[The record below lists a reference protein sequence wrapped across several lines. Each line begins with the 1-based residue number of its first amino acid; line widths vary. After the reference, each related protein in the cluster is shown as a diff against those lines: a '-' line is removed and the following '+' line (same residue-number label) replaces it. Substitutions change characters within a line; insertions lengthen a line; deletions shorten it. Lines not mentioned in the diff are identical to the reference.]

1 MLLECPNGTRTAKL
15 SALSR
20 ARPYGRARRQDSH
33 TSHPYVRRQT
43 GWQVPF
49 YWALPKTGMGT
60 HANAKTSPPP
70 PPLGT
75 NLPSTIVW
83 PTGALSKRLSHAH
96 ARARTGARMNACSAR
111 TVLGKAAQRS
121 GSKQPGKAA
130 YYKKDVGIAALFP
143 FRRRDTRAPMRAR
156 ACPYVSPW
164 NQRTMT

>member
-1 MLLECPNGTRTAKL
+1 MAPAPQNSLPSPA
-15 SALSR
+15 R
-20 ARPYGRARRQDSH
+20 ARTGARVDKIAIHRTHMFADKQAGKSLSTGLCRRLAWEPMPMPKRA
-33 TSHPYVRRQT
+33 
-43 GWQVPF
+43 
-49 YWALPKTGMGT
+49 
-60 HANAKTSPPP
+60 P